1 MYQGHDGCRHSFDRR
16 DGCSSHPLTIAFA
29 IVSTSEQLLDLALLL
44 NPGYDPKRRA
54 HVAMLA
60 ARLGYIAVH
69 VPVRTESAPS
79 SSSSSGDASRALES
93 GELESGELES
103 GELDQLVQAAAPAMV
118 VLDDG
123 TERPGVVRRN
133 DPELVRKARAQ
144 IDAVEDA
151 RPLIVAVPI
160 SIGRTRNEAVA
171 RAARESR
178 FAGDRH
184 PSVSGI
190 FGTFEQA
197 QDQVLELA
205 RAGAEVLLVDI
216 PDDVDVADVLAQ
228 VRALVVG
235 ATPALLDR

>member
-1 MYQGHDGCRHSFDRR
+1 MHQGHDGRGYPLDRR

-29 IVSTSEQLLDLALLL
+29 FVSTSEQLLDLALLL
-44 NPGYDPKRRA
+44 NPGYDRQRRA

-69 VPVRTESAPS
+69 VPVATESAREA
-79 SSSSSGDASRALES
+79 GIDQAS
-93 GELESGELES
+93 ELED
-103 GELDQLVQAAAPAMV
+103 GELDRLVQAAAPAMV

-123 TERPGVVRRN
+123 SERPGVVRRN
-133 DPELVRKARAQ
+133 DPVLVSRARAQ

-171 RAARESR
+171 RAAREPR

-184 PSVSGI
+184 PSMCGI

-197 QDQVLELA
+197 QEQVLELA